1 MESNVVL
8 FPRSKRNH
16 PPQSMDEVIESV
28 IATRKE
34 HIEIFLENVL
44 PFVFSNAAD
53 YGLDLSK
60 EECAKPT
67 ALFVESLKAALYS
80 TCEIEHPL
88 QNFAENSFSFI
99 DEEFTILTKD
109 PTYEPENS
117 VDFIKE

>member
-8 FPRSKRNH
+8 FPKAKRDH

-28 IATRKE
+28 IASRKE

-44 PFVFSNAAD
+44 PFVFSTASD
-53 YGLDLSK
+53 YCLDLSK
-60 EECAKPT
+60 EESAKPT

-80 TCEIEHPL
+80 SCDIHHPL
-88 QNFAENSFSFI
+88 QDFAEQSFSFI
-99 DEEFTILTKD
+99 DEEFTLHTKD
-109 PTYEPENS
+109 SFESENS